1 MPREDW
7 EKNTLEKIF
16 MPEGLWPEGRIGT
29 VLDVGCGLS
38 FKSQYIKA
46 DIRIGVD
53 AYRPYLEKIDA
64 KVPYVCIHADAMHID
79 SLFLHKSFDIVTLL
93 DIVEHLEKDDALE
106 LIDKAGR
113 LARRAVVIET
123 PLGFLPQNMD
133 ILGLGGDHFQT
144 HRCGFEAA
152 ELEAMG
158 YDVIIRDYQLS
169 NVKRHTS
176 ETSPASIKMIDA
188 IKRYD
193 QG

>member
-7 EKNTLEKIF
+7 EKNTLENIF
-16 MPEGLWPEGRIGT
+16 KPAGLWPEGNINT

-38 FKSQYIKA
+38 LKSQYIQA
-46 DIRIGVD
+46 DIRVGLDI
-53 AYRPYLEKIDA
+53 YRPYLEKIDA
-64 KVPYVCIHADAMHID
+64 KVPYVCINAEADKID

-93 DIVEHLEKDDALE
+93 DIVEHLEKPEALE
-106 LIDKAGR
+106 LIDKAGK

-144 HRCGFEAA
+144 HRCGFEAD

-158 YDVIIRDYQLS
+158 YDVIIRTYELAK
-169 NVKRHTS
+169 VKRHTS
-176 ETSPASIKMIDA
+176 EESPACIQMIDA

-193 QG
+193 RN